1 VTQLVGEAISIRE
14 WFFMKFRTS
23 KILNFYIQEE
33 IFGILANLEKSR
45 IISKMNPPFETSPN
59 QFFKLAKNDSIK
71 ITVNFS
77 VIHSSFYRNF
87 SC

>member
-33 IFGILANLEKSR
+33 LFGILADPKKLR
-45 IISKMNPPFETSPN
+45 IISTNPPFETIPN
-59 QFFKLAKNDSIK
+59 QFFKTSKK
-71 ITVNFS
+71 
-77 VIHSSFYRNF
+77 
-87 SC
+87 

>member
-1 VTQLVGEAISIRE
+1 MVSHEKQNIE
-14 WFFMKFRTS
+14 
-23 KILNFYIQEE
+23 NFNFHIQEE
-33 IFGILANLEKSR
+33 MFGILADPKKLR
-45 IISKMNPPFETSPN
+45 IISKMNPPFETDPN
-59 QFFKLAKNDSIK
+59 LFPKPVKNDSIK